1 MIHIACNIDDNYIMQ
16 CCTTLV
22 SVMYNNRN
30 EQITFHIIAEKL
42 SNEAKSMLTEEVEK
56 YNQQIHFYAYN
67 LNMNLSSFKNARDY
81 ASIAYLDDSEK
92 ADKLFENQ
100 LKLLKQPICRNGKN
114 SATVGLEQKV
124 WETWK

>member
-56 YNQQIHFYAYN
+56 YDQQIHFYAYN
-67 LNMNLSSFKNARDY
+67 LNMNLSSFKSAHISL
-81 ASIAYLDDSEK
+81 AAYLRIFV
-92 ADKLFENQ
+92 ADI
-100 LKLLKQPICRNGKN
+100 LLQRYIRYYIWTAI
-114 SATVGLEQKV
+114 SS
-124 WETWK
+124 

>member
-67 LNMNLSSFKNARDY
+67 LNMNLSSFRCYIIRRSCSRRHVERKSKQLHPPRIP
-81 ASIAYLDDSEK
+81 SGRYLFQLGSTHHQFGLLEKCPSE
-92 ADKLFENQ
+92 
-100 LKLLKQPICRNGKN
+100 
-114 SATVGLEQKV
+114 
-124 WETWK
+124 

>member
-42 SNEAKSMLTEEVEK
+42 SNEAKVC
-56 YNQQIHFYAYN
+56 
-67 LNMNLSSFKNARDY
+67 
-81 ASIAYLDDSEK
+81 
-92 ADKLFENQ
+92 
-100 LKLLKQPICRNGKN
+100 LLKK
-114 SATVGLEQKV
+114 
-124 WETWK
+124 

>member
-30 EQITFHIIAEKL
+30 EQITFHIIAEFL

-56 YNQQIHFYAYN
+56 YNPKDIETVTVLKDKAATETYG
-67 LNMNLSSFKNARDY
+67 
-81 ASIAYLDDSEK
+81 EK
-92 ADKLFENQ
+92 
-100 LKLLKQPICRNGKN
+100 GKN
-114 SATVGLEQKV
+114 GVIIIVTKKYLEK
-124 WETWK
+124 KKK

>member
-30 EQITFHIIAEKL
+30 EQIIFHIIAEKL

-56 YNQQIHFYAYN
+56 YNQQIHVCA
-67 LNMNLSSFKNARDY
+67 
-81 ASIAYLDDSEK
+81 
-92 ADKLFENQ
+92 
-100 LKLLKQPICRNGKN
+100 
-114 SATVGLEQKV
+114 
-124 WETWK
+124 